1 MKSRADVIQ
10 QIRPRPLRLGQS
22 DCERI
27 REGFIAQP
35 VNTFSNIGYVISG
48 AELVA
53 RGLDGQVKRPRLTT
67 AFGLALTALGVSSAA
82 YHGPGTT
89 WGKWSHDTSIAGALT
104 FIGVAEVSEAR
115 AWSRPMT
122 VIAGCAG
129 LLGAAA
135 LLAVRPD
142 ATNPLDAGLVALSA
156 GVAVVQP
163 KSSRPNIRR
172 VAPAMIVA
180 EAANALGRT
189 NGPLCQPDSLLQGH
203 AVWHML
209 TAAALRGWARS
220 TIASPRP
227 R

>member
-1 MKSRADVIQ
+1 MKSRADVIE

-27 REGFIAQP
+27 RDGFIGQP
-35 VNTFSNIGYVISG
+35 VNTFSNVGYVISG

-53 RGLDGQVKRPRLTT
+53 RGMTGQVKRPRLTM

-104 FIGVAEVSEAR
+104 FIGVAEVSEAF
-115 AWSRPMT
+115 AWSRAMT
-122 VIAGCAG
+122 AIAGCAEF
-129 LLGAAA
+129 LGVAA
-135 LLAVRPD
+135 LLAARPE
-142 ATNPLDAGLVALSA
+142 ATNPLDAGLVVLCAGGAARQPMSGRPSIRGVVPAL
-156 GVAVVQP
+156 
-163 KSSRPNIRR
+163 
-172 VAPAMIVA
+172 IVG

-189 NGPLCQPDSLLQGH
+189 NGPLCRPNSALQGH
-203 AVWHML
+203 AMWHLL

-220 TIASPRP
+220 TIASARVS
-227 R
+227 